1 MTNTIPDEEL
11 VESTLGGDEHAFSEL
26 YERYRRPVYSTAY
39 RITQNAADAQDAT
52 QEIFVKL
59 FRSLRNWNPRR
70 AKFSTWLFR
79 MAANQA
85 IDMWRQR
92 RRRAEDQIPE
102 GGSGRALL
110 DKTLREAIRSPYRDV
125 ESRDSL
131 GAVRLSIDALPE
143 LQKKVFILRFFQE
156 LKLEEIAEIEG
167 CSPGT
172 VKTSL
177 FRATQTVRRALRG
190 SKKAL

>member
-1 MTNTIPDEEL
+1 MRNTIPDEEL

-59 FRSLRNWNPRR
+59 FRSLRSWNPRR

-85 IDMWRQR
+85 IDSWRQR
-92 RRRAEDQIPE
+92 RRRAEDQIPA

-131 GAVRLSIDALPE
+131 GEVRRSIDALPE

-156 LKLEEIAEIEG
+156 LKLGEIAEIEG
-167 CSPGT
+167 CSLGT

-177 FRATQTVRRALRG
+177 FRATQTVRRALRA